1 MFRGVDEVNWDD
13 LEPYDR
19 VPRLYVSM
27 ELKRKWQELKV
38 ALNFVKL

>member
-1 MFRGVDEVNWDD
+1 MFRGVDEVTDD

-19 VPRLYVSM
+19 VSRLYVSM